1 MFALTLAQMRRS
13 LGRLTAAGIAI
24 VIGTGF
30 VAATLL
36 AGEVLKRSSYD
47 SVAAAFADAALI
59 VQPTAGPHSP
69 GYASALTPDDLTAIR
84 SVEGVRASDPVA
96 STYVVLGSG
105 SKSIYQA
112 VIPVGSDL
120 SLQPLELTKG
130 TLPSSPN
137 EIALPADVIVRL
149 GTTIGGTVTETVSV
163 VIPSDTGD
171 GDVWGST
178 TVTLVVVGAVDDPNG
193 AFSMTGGA
201 GLISDDSLQVRIE
214 MNDGGDMTFRQA
226 TVALKD
232 GADLDAVRAELAAT
246 VGPLGFTVVTK
257 DEAAATAVAE
267 ITNGEDVFTMTILAF
282 AAIALLVAALV
293 IANTFQVI
301 VAQRTRTLAL
311 LRCVGASKRQL
322 RSSVLLEAS
331 LLGLIASAIG
341 FAIGALLVQVTVLVL
356 QRVDLNVPIPAS
368 ITITAAS
375 VVWPLVVG
383 TLVTVLAS
391 LVPARAATRVAP
403 LAALRPAELERVS
416 TSSSKVRLV
425 ISLLL
430 VLGGGFVMVAGL
442 SFATSNSVELGLM
455 AGMAGGAAS
464 FVGVLLGAVFWVPKI
479 VSGIARPLSSFG
491 ASAQL
496 AAANTVRNPR
506 RTAATSTALLIGVTL
521 VAMMSVGA
529 ATARTSLTGTLD
541 ERYPFDVA
549 IDGAGISPDPDDT
562 AAGLTPAL
570 LEELSNVPGVHAMAE
585 VTRTPVTI
593 TWPDGSVAENETLT
607 SVDPTAAAAAVNPV
621 GLFDGLDDATVV
633 VDRYTARNYDLDS
646 GSTLQV
652 SGPSGTVTV
661 GVALSDIGTT
671 MIVATPVVGAQ
682 VDAAATANGAWFK
695 ITDSSSAAAT
705 MSDIRDIVSQTP
717 VDLTGQAL
725 ERAEIEDIIN
735 TILAVIVGLL
745 GIAVVIALIGVANT
759 LSLSVLERRRESATL
774 RAIGLSRRQLR
785 ATLAIEGS
793 LIAGVGAILGVLLG
807 LVYGWVGSAIVLK
820 TFAEVT
826 LTVPWRDL
834 ALVLAIAV
842 AAGLLASVLPA
853 RSAARTSPVEALAV
867 E

>member
-232 GADLDAVRAELAAT
+232 GADLDAVRTELAAT